1 MGSRDE
7 RCPIKK
13 EKRSSTHAPPAA
25 SPPVRH
31 RQLVDQLE
39 REHLLKPEEFLVLL
53 TSFTPETAEYLFHR
67 ARAVRRREYGR
78 QVYIRGLIEFTSY
91 CKNNCY
97 YCGLRRSNRRAE
109 RYRLTPKEILDCCKA
124 GWELGFR
131 TFVLQG
137 GEDPG
142 YSPES
147 IAQVVRQIKTQFPEC
162 AVTLSC
168 GEWPEAVYRLWRES
182 GADRYL
188 LRHETANAAHY
199 ARLHPSE
206 LSLARRK
213 ECLWTLKKLGY
224 QVGAGFMV
232 GAPDQTAE
240 HLVEDLLFL
249 YQLRPAMIGIGPF
262 LPHHDT
268 PFADRPAGDLSLTLF
283 LLGVLRLMFPA
294 VLLPATTALGT
305 VDPKGRE
312 KGMLA
317 GANVVMPN
325 LSPSGV
331 RKKYLLYDNKACTGM
346 EAAEHL
352 EKLSQQMRA
361 IGYEV
366 AVSRGD
372 SRMR

>member
-1 MGSRDE
+1 M
-7 RCPIKK
+7 
-13 EKRSSTHAPPAA
+13 
-25 SPPVRH
+25 
-31 RQLVDQLE
+31 
-39 REHLLKPEEFLVLL
+39 
-53 TSFTPETAEYLFHR
+53 
-67 ARAVRRREYGR
+67 
-78 QVYIRGLIEFTSY
+78 
-91 CKNNCY
+91 
-97 YCGLRRSNRRAE
+97 
-109 RYRLTPKEILDCCKA
+109 
-124 GWELGFR
+124 
-131 TFVLQG
+131 
-137 GEDPG
+137 
-142 YSPES
+142 
-147 IAQVVRQIKTQFPEC
+147 
-162 AVTLSC
+162 
-168 GEWPEAVYRLWRES
+168 
-182 GADRYL
+182 
-188 LRHETANAAHY
+188 
-199 ARLHPSE
+199 
-206 LSLARRK
+206 
-213 ECLWTLKKLGY
+213 
-224 QVGAGFMV
+224 